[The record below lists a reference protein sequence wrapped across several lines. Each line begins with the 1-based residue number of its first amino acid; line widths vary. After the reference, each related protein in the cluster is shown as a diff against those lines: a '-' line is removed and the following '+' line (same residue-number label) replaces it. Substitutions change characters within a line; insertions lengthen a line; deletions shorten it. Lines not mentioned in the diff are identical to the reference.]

1 MIKRKHFGLVAASD
15 PFLKILN
22 ESEHQQHHETGAKK
36 QQKYDV
42 DILATWAAPLP
53 GKRHN
58 RMKAMRSQQQQT
70 TKSKNTNILKPPGTL
85 AQKTKQQQQ
94 Q

>member
-15 PFLKILN
+15 PFLKKLN

-42 DILATWAAPLP
+42 DILATRAAPLL
-53 GKRHN
+53 GK
-58 RMKAMRSQQQQT
+58 
-70 TKSKNTNILKPPGTL
+70 
-85 AQKTKQQQQ
+85 
-94 Q
+94 

>member
-1 MIKRKHFGLVAASD
+1 MAASD

-58 RMKAMRSQQQQT
+58 RMKAMRSQQQQQQQT
-70 TKSKNTNILKPPGTL
+70 
-85 AQKTKQQQQ
+85 AKTKKTTF
-94 Q
+94 